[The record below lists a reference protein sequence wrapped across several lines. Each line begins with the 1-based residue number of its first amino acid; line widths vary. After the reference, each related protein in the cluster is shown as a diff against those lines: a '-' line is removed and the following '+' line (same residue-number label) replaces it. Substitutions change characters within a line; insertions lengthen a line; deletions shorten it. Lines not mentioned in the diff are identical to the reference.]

1 MREGGPA
8 VRRTGGQVER
18 QSGEPWLPVRLSAS
32 PPDGRLARLLTA
44 VRRITGMP
52 DYAGYLSHM
61 AGRHPGCP
69 VLSEREFFDQYVNAR
84 YGNGAS
90 RCC

>member
-1 MREGGPA
+1 MREAGQAVGRAGGQA
-8 VRRTGGQVER
+8 ERRTGR
-18 QSGEPWLPVRLSAS
+18 F
-32 PPDGRLARLLTA
+32 ARLLNA
-44 VRRITGMP
+44 LRRIAGMP
-52 DYAGYLSHM
+52 DYAGYVAHM

-69 VLSEREFFDQYVNAR
+69 VLSEREFYDQYVNAR

>member
-1 MREGGPA
+1 MRPRSGRGDLGEVAAAALPPRNAGG
-8 VRRTGGQVER
+8 RF
-18 QSGEPWLPVRLSAS
+18 
-32 PPDGRLARLLTA
+32 ARALRALK
-44 VRRITGMP
+44 RITGMP
-52 DYAGYLSHM
+52 DYAGYLEHM
-61 AGRHPGCP
+61 AERHPGSP

>member
-1 MREGGPA
+1 MRGERREEGK
-8 VRRTGGQVER
+8 TGGR
-18 QSGEPWLPVRLSAS
+18 EPREDFIAKALHVLKR
-32 PPDGRLARLLTA
+32 
-44 VRRITGMP
+44 VTGMP
-52 DYAGYLSHM
+52 DYAGYLEHM
-61 AGRHPGCP
+61 AERHAGCA

>member
-1 MREGGPA
+1 MREVGQADGQTGGPA
-8 VRRTGGQVER
+8 DSRTGGPQLTVR
-18 QSGEPWLPVRLSAS
+18 QSARPPV
-32 PPDGRLARLLTA
+32 GRFARLLNA

-69 VLSEREFFDQYVNAR
+69 VLSEREFYDQYVNAR